1 MECAHVYRFLYRFLF
16 HSRVAMRF
24 QDFSLSAWVAGFLA
38 VLISY
43 CGPLV
48 IFIQAAQAGGMGP
61 EMLSSWI
68 WAISMGA
75 GLSGLLL
82 SAWLKQP
89 IITAWSAPG
98 TALLLSLFPQISMAE
113 VVGAYLVAA
122 ILVIAIGVSGG
133 FERIVRLIPRGIAAG
148 MMAGILFQF
157 GIQAFQASA
166 ELPVVVFA
174 MLAAYLLGRR
184 LWPSYAIVL
193 VAVVGFAVA
202 ALGGKTQLQ
211 VLEPVL
217 ASLVFVAP
225 AFSWSA
231 FFSFTVPLL
240 LVSLTGQYLPGMSL
254 LRLAGYQAPSRAVL
268 TGTGLASL
276 LVACFGGISIV
287 LASITAALCT
297 GSDAHPDARRRYV
310 AGIANGIFYLVGAT
324 FAGSIVL
331 VFNAFPAPLIAA
343 LAGLALMGAIAN
355 NIGVLAQERGTLE
368 PAVIAFLATASGM
381 TLFGLGAAFWGVVF
395 GIVAHLLLRPRASA
409 APSA

>member
-217 ASLVFVAP
+217 ASPVFVAP

>member
-1 MECAHVYRFLYRFLF
+1 
-16 HSRVAMRF
+16 MRLK
-24 QDFSLSAWVAGFLA
+24 DFSLSAWVAGALA

-48 IFIQAAQAGGMGP
+48 IFIQAAQAGGMDAQ
-61 EMLSSWI
+61 MLSSWI
-68 WAISMGA
+68 WAISLGA

-82 SAWLKQP
+82 SVWLKQP

-113 VVGAYLVAA
+113 VVGAYLTAA
-122 ILVIAIGVSGG
+122 VLVMAIGLSGC
-133 FERIVRLIPRGIAAG
+133 FERIVQLIPRGIAAA

-157 GIQAFQASA
+157 GVQAFRASA
-166 ELPVVVFA
+166 DMAPVVFA

-184 LWPSYAIVL
+184 LWPRYAIVL
-193 VAVVGFAVA
+193 VAGVGLAVA
-202 ALGGKTQLQ
+202 ALLGETRLQL
-211 VLEPVL
+211 LEPVL
-217 ASLVFVAP
+217 ATPVFVAP
-225 AFSWSA
+225 AFGWSA

-254 LRLAGYQAPSRAVL
+254 LRLAGYPTPARAVL

-297 GSDAHPDARRRYV
+297 GADAHADARRRYV
-310 AGIANGIFYLVGAT
+310 AGIASGIFYLVGAA

-331 VFNAFPAPLIAA
+331 LFNAFPPPFIAA
-343 LAGLALMGAIAN
+343 LAGLALIGAIASN
-355 NIGVLAQERGTLE
+355 LELLAQERGTLE
-368 PAVIAFLATASGM
+368 ASVIAFLATASGM
-381 TLFGLGAAFWGVVF
+381 SLFGLGAAFWGVVL
-395 GIVAHLLLRPRASA
+395 GIASHLVLRPRGCG
-409 APSA
+409 PSHPSCESPRK